1 VLGTLLGAGNTWWM
15 STSSAPNA
23 LSVQQREGMFSTVVY
38 KSQIVI
44 LLVGLELLS
53 VFVEAKQDG

>member
-1 VLGTLLGAGNTWWM
+1 MLGTLLGASNTWWL
-15 STSSAPNA
+15 STSPAPNT
-23 LSVQQREGMFSTVVY
+23 LSVQQREGVFSTVVY
-38 KSQIVI
+38 SSQIVI